1 MGKKGVKMKQISLS
15 MTGYFDKGKKTKREQ
30 FLGEMEQVVPW
41 ARLCALIEPH
51 YPKVSQ
57 AGGRP
62 PLPLARMLRIYCL
75 QQWYNLSDPGAE
87 EALYDSIT
95 MRQFVGVSTDADV
108 IPDETTILN
117 FRRLLERH
125 KLTEALL
132 AEINTHLCER
142 GLFVGKGTIVDA
154 TIINAPAS
162 TKNAKKKRDPQMHQ
176 TRKGKQWYFGMKV
189 HTGTDTDSGLVH
201 TVRAT
206 AANVADV
213 NMLGELLHG
222 GEESLHGD
230 SAYHS
235 KALKEQAEHSGL
247 EFNVNQRGSKNH
259 PLTQRQRARNR
270 RLSRVRATVEHPFLV
285 VKRLWG
291 HAKVRY
297 RGIKKNLAQ
306 MNMLFALANIY
317 RVRRRLMGHVG
328 AVSV

>member
-1 MGKKGVKMKQISLS
+1 MKQRSLS
-15 MTGYFDKGKKTKREQ
+15 MTGYFDKGKKTRREQ
-30 FLGEMEQVVPW
+30 FLAEMDKVVPW
-41 ARLCALIEPH
+41 GRLCGLIEPH
-51 YPKVSQ
+51 YPKGGP

-62 PLPLARMLRIYCL
+62 PLPLERMLRIYCL

-95 MRQFVGVSTDADV
+95 MRQFAGVSTDADV
-108 IPDETTILN
+108 IPDETSILN
-117 FRRLLERH
+117 FRRLLEKH
-125 KLTEALL
+125 ELTARLL
-132 AEINTHLCER
+132 AEINAHLGER

-154 TIINAPAS
+154 TIINAPSS
-162 TKNAKKKRDPQMHQ
+162 TKNSEKERDPEMHQ

-201 TVRAT
+201 TVVAT
-206 AANVADV
+206 SANVADV
-213 NMLGELLHG
+213 NVMGELLHG
-222 GEESLHGD
+222 QEQSLHGD
-230 SAYHS
+230 CAYHS
-235 KALKEQAEHSGL
+235 KALKEEAEAAGI
-247 EFNVNQRGSKNH
+247 EFNVNQRGTRSH

-306 MNMLFALANIY
+306 MHTLFALANLY
-317 RVRRRLMGHVG
+317 RVRYRLM
-328 AVSV
+328 SS

>member
-1 MGKKGVKMKQISLS
+1 MKQEALS
-15 MTGYFDKGKKTKREQ
+15 MVGYFDKGKKTRREQ
-30 FLGEMEQVVPW
+30 FLSEMERVVPW

-51 YPKVSQ
+51 YPKGSR

-62 PLPLARMLRIYCL
+62 PLPLERMFRIYCL

-95 MRQFVGVSTDADV
+95 MRQFAGVRTDADV
-108 IPDETTILN
+108 IPDETSILN
-117 FRRLLERH
+117 FRRLLEKH
-125 KLTEALL
+125 KLTERLL
-132 AEINTHLCER
+132 SEINAHLCER

-154 TIINAPAS
+154 TIINAPSS
-162 TKNAKKKRDPQMHQ
+162 TKNAEKKRDPRMHQ

-206 AANVADV
+206 SANVADV
-213 NMLGELLHG
+213 NVLGELLHG
-222 GEESLHGD
+222 AEESLHGD

-235 KALKEQAEHSGL
+235 KEIKKQAEANGI
-247 EFNVNQRGSKNH
+247 EFNVNQRGTRSH
-259 PLTQRQRARNR
+259 PLTQAQRARNR
-270 RLSRVRATVEHPFLV
+270 RLSRIRATVEHPFLV

-291 HAKVRY
+291 HVKVRY

-306 MNMLFALANIY
+306 MNTLFALANLY
-317 RVRRRLMGHVG
+317 RVRYRLM
-328 AVSV
+328 SS

>member
-1 MGKKGVKMKQISLS
+1 MKQQSLS
-15 MTGYFDKGKKTKREQ
+15 MTGYFDKGKKTRREQ
-30 FLGEMEQVVPW
+30 FLAEMDKVVPW
-41 ARLCALIEPH
+41 ERLCGLIEPH
-51 YPKVSQ
+51 YPKGSP

-62 PLPLARMLRIYCL
+62 PLPLPRMLRIYCL

-95 MRQFVGVSTDADV
+95 MRQFAGVSSDEDV
-108 IPDETTILN
+108 IPDETSILN
-117 FRRLLERH
+117 FRRLLEKHDLSER
-125 KLTEALL
+125 LL
-132 AEINTHLCER
+132 AESNAHLCAR

-154 TIINAPAS
+154 TIINAPSS
-162 TKNAKKKRDPQMHQ
+162 TKNAEKERDPEMHQ

-189 HTGTDTDSGLVH
+189 PTGTDSDSGLVH
-201 TVRAT
+201 TVVAT
-206 AANVADV
+206 SANVADV
-213 NMLGELLHG
+213 NVMGELLHG
-222 GEESLHGD
+222 QEQSLHGD

-235 KALKEQAEHSGL
+235 KALKAEAEAAGI
-247 EFNVNQRGSKNH
+247 EFNVNQRGTRSH

-306 MNMLFALANIY
+306 MHTLFALANLY
-317 RVRRRLMGHVG
+317 RVRYRLM
-328 AVSV
+328 SS

>member
-1 MGKKGVKMKQISLS
+1 MKQGSLS

-30 FLGEMEQVVPW
+30 FLAEMEQVVPW
-41 ARLCALIEPH
+41 TRLCALIEAH
-51 YPKVSQ
+51 YPKRSP

-62 PLPLARMLRIYCL
+62 PLPLERMFRIYCL

-95 MRQFVGVSTDADV
+95 MRQFSGVSTDADV
-108 IPDETTILN
+108 IPDETSILN
-117 FRRLLERH
+117 FRRLLEKH
-125 KLTEALL
+125 QLTERLL
-132 AEINTHLCER
+132 SEINAHLCER

-154 TIINAPAS
+154 TIINAPSS

-189 HTGTDTDSGLVH
+189 HIGADADSGLVH
-201 TVRAT
+201 TIRGT

-213 NMLGELLHG
+213 NVLGELLHG
-222 GEESLHGD
+222 AEHSLHGD

-235 KALKEQAEHSGL
+235 KELKAQAEASGL
-247 EFNVNQRGSKNH
+247 EFNVNQRGSKH
-259 PLTQRQRARNR
+259 KPLTKAQRARNR

-306 MNMLFALANIY
+306 MLTLFGLANLY
-317 RVRRRLMGHVG
+317 RVRYRLM
-328 AVSV
+328 SS

>member
-1 MGKKGVKMKQISLS
+1 MKQVSLS
-15 MTGYFDKGKKTKREQ
+15 MTGYFDKGKKTRREQ
-30 FLGEMEQVVPW
+30 FLAEMDQVVPW

-51 YPKVSQ
+51 YPKASP

-62 PLPLARMLRIYCL
+62 ALPLERMLRIYCL

-95 MRQFVGVSTDADV
+95 MRRFAGVSSDADI
-108 IPDETTILN
+108 IPDETSILN
-117 FRRLLERH
+117 FRRLLESH
-125 KLTEALL
+125 QLTERLL
-132 AEINTHLCER
+132 AEINAHLSER
-142 GLFVGKGTIVDA
+142 GLLVGKGTIVDA
-154 TIINAPAS
+154 TIIDAPSS

-189 HTGTDTDSGLVH
+189 HIGVDTDSGLVH
-201 TVRAT
+201 TLRGT

-213 NMLGELLHG
+213 NVLGELLHG

-235 KALKEQAEHSGL
+235 KQLKAQAEESGIA
-247 EFNVNQRGSKNH
+247 FNVNERGTKHH
-259 PLTQRQRARNR
+259 PLTKRQRARNR

-297 RGIKKNLAQ
+297 RGIGKNLAQ
-306 MNMLFALANIY
+306 MHTLFALANVY
-317 RVRRRLMGHVG
+317 RFRYRLL
-328 AVSV
+328 SP